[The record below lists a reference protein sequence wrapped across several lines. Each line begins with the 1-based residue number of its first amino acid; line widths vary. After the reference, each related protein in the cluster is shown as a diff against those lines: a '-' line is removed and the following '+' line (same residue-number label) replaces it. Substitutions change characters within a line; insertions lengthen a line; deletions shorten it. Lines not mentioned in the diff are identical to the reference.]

1 MDQIRLDVLAITT
14 NANEFGSPIV
24 FVAPGGQTV
33 TINGR
38 TNKIHIKFDYDGTPV
53 NGKNATITVAE
64 KAMVDAGYI
73 IRNANGEVDLY
84 NHKVSW
90 VDSTGASATYSIK
103 QTFPDESIG
112 LIVCILGDFKT
123 V

>member
-1 MDQIRLDVLAITT
+1 MDQIRLDALAITT
-14 NANEFGSPIV
+14 NANEFGAPIV

-38 TNKIHIKFDYDGTPV
+38 TKKIHLRFDYEGNAV
-53 NGKNATITVAE
+53 NAKDASITVAE
-64 KAMVDAGYI
+64 KALVDAGYVV
-73 IRNANGEVDLY
+73 RNANSEVNLY

-90 VDSTGASATYSIK
+90 VDSTGASATYAIK
-103 QTFPDESIG
+103 QTFPDESVG

-123 V
+123 E